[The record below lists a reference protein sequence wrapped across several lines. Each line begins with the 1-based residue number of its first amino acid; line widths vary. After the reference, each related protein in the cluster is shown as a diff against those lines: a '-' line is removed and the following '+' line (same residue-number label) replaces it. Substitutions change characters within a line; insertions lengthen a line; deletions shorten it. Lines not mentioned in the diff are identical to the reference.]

1 MEMLFLLQAEM
12 ERTTV
17 LEVRIDYITRSREQP
32 SLPID
37 KQEKQERKI
46 HGYNNASPVGSE

>member
-1 MEMLFLLQAEM
+1 MLLLLQAEM

-17 LEVRIDYITRSREQP
+17 LEVRIDYITRPREQP

-46 HGYNNASPVGSE
+46 HRLNNAPSVGSE